1 MRVKHCAESPKYN
14 MSKIESSEMA
24 SSLKGLQL
32 DDEKEL
38 LEEQLII
45 EEEDTW
51 DNQSVE
57 EVSCSEKEEER
68 HIESFEGDIELEET
82 QAVNNNVKDMKKVL
96 REIDTNVRCGMR
108 IVKHNRRIMEHVDTA
123 YQQILVELREMQNS
137 QSHRRSSRS
146 HRSSRSL
153 KRSMTREEDYGSPCI
168 PTIHSKVADKA
179 CRRCGYLWPCMNDRC
194 VAYKNYMRK
203 KNYYKRM

>member
-14 MSKIESSEMA
+14 MSKIESSEMT

-51 DNQSVE
+51 GNQSVE
-57 EVSCSEKEEER
+57 GVSCSEKEEER
-68 HIESFEGDIELEET
+68 HIESFEEDIELEET

-123 YQQILVELREMQNS
+123 YQKILVELREMQNS

-153 KRSMTREEDYGSPCI
+153 KKSMTREEDYGSLCI
-168 PTIHSKVADKA
+168 PTIHNKVADKA

-203 KNYYKRM
+203 KNYYRRM

>member
-14 MSKIESSEMA
+14 MSESSEMT

-51 DNQSVE
+51 GNQSVE
-57 EVSCSEKEEER
+57 GVSCSEKEEER

-123 YQQILVELREMQNS
+123 YQKILVELREMQNS

-153 KRSMTREEDYGSPCI
+153 KKSMTREEDYGSLCI
-168 PTIHSKVADKA
+168 PTIHNKVADKA

>member
-14 MSKIESSEMA
+14 MSESSEMT

-51 DNQSVE
+51 GSQSVE
-57 EVSCSEKEEER
+57 GVSCSEKEEER

-123 YQQILVELREMQNS
+123 YQKILVELREMQNS

-153 KRSMTREEDYGSPCI
+153 KKSMTREEDYGSLCI
-168 PTIHSKVADKA
+168 PTIHNKVADKA

-203 KNYYKRM
+203 KNYYRRM